1 MILTEDRAATLETVF
16 AAVRSGDLAEAKR
29 LAREALA
36 GGLEHPTLLNLRAL
50 DHEDAGRLEAA
61 LADLRRA
68 AVLAPDDFTILNA
81 CGLCLAR
88 LDRREEAL
96 EFYDQALAIQPAF
109 GQAWFNRGAVLERM
123 GEPAKADWAYAR
135 AAEIHPE
142 NPHAWASMAFLAPRR
157 GDAAGA
163 RKYADR
169 ALALQPNHP
178 TAVLAL
184 ASVEL
189 DQPATAEQRLRDLL
203 TRPLGD
209 TERGLAL
216 SLLGD
221 GLDAQAR
228 FGEAFSAY
236 AEGNATLRRE
246 AAARYESPGRVTFPH
261 TLAWML
267 DWAKRTDA
275 RRWAAPS
282 RDVNSS
288 AGEVGHIFLVG
299 FPRSGTTLIESA
311 LVSHPGVVSLE
322 EKEALRAGVVEYL
335 TDAGAAARLET
346 ASDWTLQP
354 LRDDYW
360 AKVSEFGVDP
370 AGKIFID
377 KNPFHTLKLPL
388 IRKLFP
394 RARIIFAVR
403 DPRDVV
409 LSCFRRRFNLS
420 AATYEFLDL
429 KRTAETYDS
438 TMRLAEILRPKL
450 GLAMHQ
456 LVYERLI
463 ADFAG
468 EAKRVCDFIGIDWR
482 DDMIDFAGRARRGE
496 VSSASGPQIS
506 RGLFSDGA
514 GQWRRY
520 REPLSPVMDI
530 LAPWVEKF
538 GYPSF

>member
-1 MILTEDRAATLETVF
+1 MIRTEDRAATLEAVF
-16 AAVRSGDLAEAKR
+16 AAVRSGDMDEAKR

-96 EFYDQALAIQPAF
+96 ECYDEALAIQPAF
-109 GQAWFNRGAVLERM
+109 GQAWFNRGAALERM
-123 GEPAKADWAYAR
+123 GEPAKAASAYAR
-135 AAEIHPE
+135 AAEIHPQ
-142 NPHAWASMAFLAPRR
+142 NPHAWANMAFLAPRR
-157 GDAAGA
+157 GDEAGA
-163 RKYADR
+163 RKYAER
-169 ALALQPNHP
+169 ALALQPDHP
-178 TAVLAL
+178 TAVMAL

-189 DQPATAEQRLRDLL
+189 GQPAAAEQRLRGLL
-203 TRPLGD
+203 THQLGD

-216 SLLGD
+216 NLLGD
-221 GLDAQAR
+221 TLDAQAR
-228 FGEAFSAY
+228 YGEAFSAY
-236 AEGNATLRRE
+236 AEGNATLRGE
-246 AAARYESPGRVTFPH
+246 AAARYEAPGRMTIPQA
-261 TLAWML
+261 LGWML
-267 DWAKRTDA
+267 DWAEKTDPG
-275 RRWAAPS
+275 RWAAPS
-282 RDVNSS
+282 RSVQNS
-288 AGEVGHIFLVG
+288 AGEVGHVFLVG

-311 LVSHPGVVSLE
+311 LVAHPGVVSLE
-322 EKEALRAGVVEYL
+322 EKEALRAGVVEHL
-335 TDAGAAARLET
+335 ADVHGASRLET

-360 AKVSEFGVDP
+360 ARVREFGVDP
-370 AGKIFID
+370 AGKVFID

-394 RARIIFAVR
+394 EARIIFALR

-420 AATYEFLDL
+420 PATYEFLDL
-429 KRTAETYDS
+429 ERTAENYDS

-450 GLAMHQ
+450 GLAEHR
-456 LVYERLI
+456 LIYERLI
-463 ADFAG
+463 ADFTG
-468 EAKRVCDFIGIDWR
+468 EARALCDFIGVDWR

-496 VSSASGPQIS
+496 VSSASGSQIS

-520 REPLSPVMDI
+520 GEQLAPVMDR
-530 LAPWVEKF
+530 LAPWVERF